1 MTDVV
6 SAAQE
11 KLRRIIDREGDL
23 GGIRRTPDYLYQLI
37 AEEKAQREFSSQT
50 KRRAAPKPEAT
61 TTNREQ
67 YSTPL
72 SVCQ

>member
-23 GGIRRTPDYLYQLI
+23 GGIRRTPVYLYQLI
-37 AEEKAQREFSSQT
+37 AEETMQREFIAET
-50 KRRAAPKPEAT
+50 KRSGRPDKGTAAAYQPTE
-61 TTNREQ
+61 
-67 YSTPL
+67 YSIA
-72 SVCQ
+72 